1 MPQAPEVRHTEEV
14 ENASDTR
21 EATMRRARRI
31 PKAVATDS
39 QTALRNTELAQ
50 HNNEYVRNMATAL
63 QQKLKNKVP
72 TQAKKNAVFWVF
84 GQGIG
89 SVGVGLGT
97 SHVQHPL
104 HFFSGETL
112 YASLTS
118 AERAKKRK
126 GSPSTTEDSDA
137 DSETRRVR
145 RRGESEEQL
154 GRRGIFHDDN
164 NLHDVRGIA
173 FSRWLSHTSTD
184 SLSGYRDWPSCL
196 ISPSR

>member
-1 MPQAPEVRHTEEV
+1 MQAITEHGQPVAVSNGDTSMPQAPEIQGSEEA
-14 ENASDTR
+14 ENADAR
-21 EATMRRARRI
+21 EATLRRTRRI

-50 HNNEYVRNMATAL
+50 HNNEYVQNMAAAL
-63 QQKLKNKVP
+63 HQKLKNKMP

-126 GSPSTTEDSDA
+126 GSPSSTEDSDD

-154 GRRGIFHDDN
+154 GRGGIFHDNN
-164 NLHDVRGIA
+164 NLHDVRGINFFLA
-173 FSRWLSHTSTD
+173 GHN
-184 SLSGYRDWPSCL
+184 Y
-196 ISPSR
+196 